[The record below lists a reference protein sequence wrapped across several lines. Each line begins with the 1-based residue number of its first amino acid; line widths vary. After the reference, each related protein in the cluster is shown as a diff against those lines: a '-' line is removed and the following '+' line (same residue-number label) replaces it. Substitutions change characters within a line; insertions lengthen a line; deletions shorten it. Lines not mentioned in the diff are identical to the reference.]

1 MRNLSAYVIAA
12 LIAIVLLGS
21 SLFVVNESQTAIV
34 LNLGKVV
41 RTDLKPGL
49 HFKVP
54 LIEDVRRFDRR
65 ILTLDDAPERYLT
78 SEKKDV
84 EDDFFVKWRIKNVA
98 TFYRA
103 ASGGDEKAA
112 KDRLA
117 PMVKNALNNEIN
129 QLALQEVVSSSRS
142 DLTNRLLTSIN
153 VAAATLGVEVIDVR
167 IKRINLPQDSEILK
181 SVFNRM
187 RAERTRVANQ
197 LRAEG
202 KQGGEVISAEA
213 DRASQVILAD
223 AERDAQVLRGEGDAR
238 AAELGAAAYGQD
250 AEFYAFYRSLEAYRA
265 SLADGKTTMVID
277 PDSEFLRYY
286 RNDGPLGRRRPRP
299 DRVPGPARGPV
310 PGRADRGP
318 AAVRGPR
325 CLETRHGRPVDP
337 AGQPV
342 ARHRRGHA
350 DRGPR
355 GAVPGPGRLSR
366 ARVPGPATGSRM
378 GRIISQSRGDLRLFL
393 RL

>member
-1 MRNLSAYVIAA
+1 MRNLTTYLILGLIA
-12 LIAIVLLGS
+12 LILAMS
-21 SLFVVNESQTAIV
+21 SVFIVNESQTALV

-41 RTDLKPGL
+41 RSDLKPGL
-49 HFKVP
+49 HFKWPMV
-54 LIEDVRRFDRR
+54 EEVRKFDRR

-78 SEKKDV
+78 REKKDV
-84 EDDFFVKWRIKNVA
+84 EVDFFVKWRIKNVT

-117 PMVKNALNNEIN
+117 PIVKNALNNEIN

-142 DLTNRLLTSIN
+142 DLTHRLLANIN

-202 KQGGEVISAEA
+202 KQGGEAISAEA

-223 AERDAQVLRGEGDAR
+223 AEREAQILRGEGDAR

-250 AEFYAFYRSLEAYRA
+250 AEFYAFYRSLEAYRN
-265 SLADGKTTMVID
+265 SLADGKTTMVLD
-277 PDSEFLRYY
+277 PDSEFLRYF
-286 RNDGPLGRRRPRP
+286 RNDGK
-299 DRVPGPARGPV
+299 
-310 PGRADRGP
+310 
-318 AAVRGPR
+318 
-325 CLETRHGRPVDP
+325 
-337 AGQPV
+337 
-342 ARHRRGHA
+342 
-350 DRGPR
+350 
-355 GAVPGPGRLSR
+355 
-366 ARVPGPATGSRM
+366 
-378 GRIISQSRGDLRLFL
+378 
-393 RL
+393 